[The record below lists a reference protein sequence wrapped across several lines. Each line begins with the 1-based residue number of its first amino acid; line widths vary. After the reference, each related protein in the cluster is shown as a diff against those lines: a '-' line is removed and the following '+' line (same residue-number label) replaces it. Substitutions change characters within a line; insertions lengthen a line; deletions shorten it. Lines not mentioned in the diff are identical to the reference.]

1 MHVVAP
7 RVALDAMGGDH
18 APLETIRGALMA
30 QREAGVPSLL
40 VGDETIIR
48 ERLVAEGG
56 EVDRWQIVHAED
68 AVAMDEHAVEAVR
81 SRRQTSI
88 RRAAEM
94 LGADEIDAVV
104 TMGNTGAAVAAG
116 VLIVGRLPDV
126 ERPGLGVLLPSRGS
140 RAFLIDVGANA
151 EARPRHLSQFAVMG
165 RVYQEHVQRVA
176 NPRVGLLSIGEEESK
191 GNALVHEAAEL
202 LSSDAI
208 NYAGH
213 VDPAHVF
220 RSEADVIVCDGFSGN
235 IVIKSAEAAAEFA
248 FGELRREV
256 EKRWMAK
263 LGAVAMRP
271 ALRALRRRTDYAEI
285 GATPLLGLKGLLLIG
300 HGRSRARAV
309 SNALQAADRAVRAKL
324 VPTIAAGL
332 ATPAG

>member
-1 MHVVAP
+1 
-7 RVALDAMGGDH
+7 MGGDH
-18 APLETIRGALMA
+18 APLETVRGALMA
-30 QREAGVPSLL
+30 QREAGVSALL
-40 VGDETIIR
+40 VGDEAAIR
-48 ERLVAEGG
+48 ERFAAEGG
-56 EVDRWQIVHAED
+56 EADRWQIIHAED

-116 VLIVGRLPDV
+116 VLIVGRLPEV
-126 ERPGLGVLLPSRGS
+126 ERPGLGVLLPSRGA

-151 EARPRHLSQFAVMG
+151 EARPRHLAQFAVMG
-165 RVYQEHVQRVA
+165 RVYQEHVQGIA

-191 GNALVHEAAEL
+191 GNTLVHEAAEL
-202 LSSDAI
+202 LSNEAI

-220 RSEADVIVCDGFSGN
+220 RGEADVIVCDGFTGN
-235 IVIKSAEAAAEFA
+235 VVIKSAEATAEFA

-256 EKRWMAK
+256 EKRRMAK
-263 LGAVAMRP
+263 LGALAMRP
-271 ALRALRRRTDYAEI
+271 ALRAPRRQTDYAEI

-309 SNALQAADRAVRAKL
+309 SNALQTADRAVRAKV
-324 VPTIAAGL
+324 VPTIASGL
-332 ATPAG
+332 KAPTG